1 MTELVGGK
9 IYQRD
14 KLLDVI
20 RAYGPVVRVITQTL
34 RKYQAWTIIDDV
46 KEFQT
51 VRDAEDFFRLHVF
64 HGRNNLVFFRNGAMM
79 TVKRDRKGNYYWTYR
94 KAV

>member
-14 KLLDVI
+14 KLFDVI

-34 RKYQAWTIIDDV
+34 HKYQARTIVDDV

-51 VRDAEDFFRLHVF
+51 VRDAEDFFRLHFF
-64 HGRNNLVFFRNGAMM
+64 HGKNNLVFFRNGGMM
-79 TVKRDRKGNYYWTYR
+79 TVKRDRKGNYIWTYR
-94 KAV
+94 KAG